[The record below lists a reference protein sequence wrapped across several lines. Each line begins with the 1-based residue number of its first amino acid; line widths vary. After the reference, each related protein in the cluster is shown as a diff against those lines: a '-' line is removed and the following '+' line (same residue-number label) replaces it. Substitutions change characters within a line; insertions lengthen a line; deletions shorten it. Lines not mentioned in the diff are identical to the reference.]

1 MFAVYI
7 DGSLSVLRTDK
18 IHILIL
24 QGFTCDGEQ
33 ADNTKSPTLHLREI
47 ILTTEQCCR
56 KLQMM
61 HKRVSREAMLA
72 VCKQIED

>member
-7 DGSLSVLRTDK
+7 DSSVGVLRTDK

-24 QGFTCDGEQ
+24 QRFTCNDKQ
-33 ADNTKSPTLHLREI
+33 ADNTKSLTLHLRDI